1 MVISQLVFDSVIA
14 NQISNQL
21 IDINFGTSLI
31 EMVYLVTNCVVIYVG
46 TYGSSMLNKAG
57 IFLFSE
63 LCMR

>member
-31 EMVYLVTNCVVIYVG
+31 EMVYLVTNCVVY
-46 TYGSSMLNKAG
+46 M
-57 IFLFSE
+57 
-63 LCMR
+63 